1 MANKSFKKLIEDAK
15 KRDTFWTATLILEF
29 TEGLQNLMGKSGIS
43 RIELAKRLGVSPA
56 YVTKVMRGNVNF
68 TVDSMVK
75 LANAVGGRVH
85 VHVAPESHQVRWF
98 DVIEKNPRRTP
109 VWEQDK
115 FEPASRPFK
124 MEVTS
129 DESAIAA

>member
-1 MANKSFKKLIEDAK
+1 MAKKSFEKLIEDAR
-15 KRDTFWTATLILEF
+15 KRDTFWSATLILEF
-29 TEGLQNLMGKSGIS
+29 TEGLQSLMGKRGIS

-56 YVTKVMRGNVNF
+56 YVTKVLRGNVNF

-75 LANAVGGRVH
+75 LANAVGGHVH
-85 VHVAPESHQVRWF
+85 VHVAPESHQARWF
-98 DVIEKNPRRTP
+98 DVIEKTPCKTP

-115 FEPASRPFK
+115 FEPASQPFE

-129 DESAIAA
+129 DESAFAA